1 MQSIIMTV
9 ALALSLAGA
18 CAAQE
23 WEVGGM
29 ASYGFYR
36 NLTIASPV
44 GSAVA
49 GFSPGTAFGAVIG
62 HSSNGRVSGE
72 FRYTF
77 ANSDLKLSSGGTDAS
92 FNGVAHIIHYDLVLH
107 PRVRHGSKVMPFLAA
122 GGGMKLYRGTGHE
135 VTYQPLETIALLTK
149 TQQIKPMIS
158 VGGGIKMILGPRLVL
173 RAEVRDYITTFP
185 NKIIVPIPGVKANGW
200 LNDFVPMIGISYIF

>member
-1 MQSIIMTV
+1 
-9 ALALSLAGA
+9 
-18 CAAQE
+18 
-23 WEVGGM
+23 
-29 ASYGFYR
+29 
-36 NLTIASPV
+36 
-44 GSAVA
+44 
-49 GFSPGTAFGAVIG
+49 
-62 HSSNGRVSGE
+62 
-72 FRYTF
+72 
-77 ANSDLKLSSGGTDAS
+77 
-92 FNGVAHIIHYDLVLH
+92 
-107 PRVRHGSKVMPFLAA
+107 MPFLAA